1 MMVGPDE
8 KNPAITRIVLDVKNT
23 EPTLKQELDIF
34 KGLYD
39 KIEEEEEEE
48 KRGLTTS
55 NLGSYNLDDSINGPQ
70 QNVHVNSLHSLQ
82 SKKMSMNKYKLPF
95 NPKYGTKYQLPIPS
109 QQKLQVG
116 QPQNSQSESTDPA
129 QGRGNLQTTSHNEGQ
144 LTVNRGLPTR
154 GTPPVMGC
162 KRGFPV
168 NRISPTRGT
177 SVINQG
183 LPTRGTPPVMGCKRG
198 FPVNRISPSRGTSV
212 INQGLPTR
220 GTPPGRGLP
229 AVTQIQ
235 SMRGGP
241 PGIGRKMA
249 PSPPLPTPQHKAL
262 PQNNVQPSANSM
274 KVQPRPIKFTLKV
287 RAVSMLVPP
296 VASQQSQPS
305 FSGFSSSCTLPFMIT
320 KKVVSPKNKN

>member
-55 NLGSYNLDDSINGPQ
+55 NLGSYNLDDSINDPQ
-70 QNVHVNSLHSLQ
+70 QNGHVNSLHSLQ

-183 LPTRGTPPVMGCKRG
+183 LPTRGTPP
-198 FPVNRISPSRGTSV
+198 
-212 INQGLPTR
+212 
-220 GTPPGRGLP
+220 GRGLP

-274 KVQPRPIKFTLKV
+274 KVQPGPIKFTPKV

>member
-70 QNVHVNSLHSLQ
+70 QNGHVNSLHSLQ

-183 LPTRGTPPVMGCKRG
+183 LPTRGTPP
-198 FPVNRISPSRGTSV
+198 
-212 INQGLPTR
+212 
-220 GTPPGRGLP
+220 GRGLP

-296 VASQQSQPS
+296 VASQQSEQNQPS
-305 FSGFSSSCTLPFMIT
+305 FTGFTGFSSSCTLPFMIT